1 MRVLGLDPGI
11 ESFGFGV
18 LEEERG
24 GIRVLDYG
32 ALRTSSHLPVAERLL
47 QLYRELKE
55 VFSRFEP
62 EETAIEHFRGRRV
75 RSALEV
81 GEARGVALLV
91 AAEIG
96 VPVFEYHPS
105 KVKEIVAGYGRGSK
119 FQVQRMIQLQ
129 LGLGSAPQPDDAA
142 DALAIAFCHL
152 WERKRRA

>member
-18 LEEERG
+18 LEEEGG
-24 GIRVLDYG
+24 GIRVLDCG
-32 ALRTSSHLPVAERLL
+32 ALRTSSHLPVWERLL

-55 VFSRFEP
+55 LFLRFKP
-62 EETAIEHFRGRRV
+62 EEMAIEHFVGRGV

-91 AAEIG
+91 AAELG

-105 KVKEIVAGYGRGSK
+105 KVKEIVTGYGRGSK
-119 FQVQRMIQLQ
+119 SQVQRMIQLQ
-129 LGLGSAPQPDDAA
+129 LGLGSAPRPDDAA
-142 DALAIAFCHL
+142 DALATAFCHL
-152 WERKRRA
+152 WERKRKV